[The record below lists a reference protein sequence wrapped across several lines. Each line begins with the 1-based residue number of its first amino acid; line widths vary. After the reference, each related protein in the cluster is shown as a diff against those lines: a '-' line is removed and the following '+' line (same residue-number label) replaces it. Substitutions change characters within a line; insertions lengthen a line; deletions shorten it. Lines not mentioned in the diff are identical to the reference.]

1 MAREPP
7 GVEQVDVLRDG
18 AQSVLGEQMRA
29 DGESTAPIHALGAPC
44 AIACASVLSPE
55 PHRSELADPGWSV

>member
-18 AQSVLGEQMRA
+18 AQSVLHRRA
-29 DGESTAPIHALGAPC
+29 DGESIAPILRNRLRRRP
-44 AIACASVLSPE
+44 
-55 PHRSELADPGWSV
+55 LAWMAQPT

>member
-44 AIACASVLSPE
+44 AIACASVPE
-55 PHRSELADPGWSV
+55 